1 MECIFPDWMVLI
13 KLSTVKISCKVNIS
27 IMPLKDYFLPLYGFY
42 PIWGALSQ
50 NISGWVMDLRLLR
63 HVCWHFKGDTWAMKF
78 WTRGRNVLFQNVT
91 ARVFCLVYH
100 HGQGT
105 ASFFVLICVVYSVG
119 GSCYNRSVFSHLGAL
134 GYLCHHWGPKAMPV
148 PPSGYATSGSL
159 TLNFCTENCV
169 YGEKYPF
176 STPEKLFIILTRGS
190 NSIKTSSSHRSP
202 HQL

>member
-1 MECIFPDWMVLI
+1 MSHEVLNSWKKCFI
-13 KLSTVKISCKVNIS
+13 SERHCTGVLPGVSPWARYCKLFRLDLCS
-27 IMPLKDYFLPLYGFY
+27 ILFL
-42 PIWGALSQ
+42 
-50 NISGWVMDLRLLR
+50 
-63 HVCWHFKGDTWAMKF
+63 
-78 WTRGRNVLFQNVT
+78 
-91 ARVFCLVYH
+91 
-100 HGQGT
+100 
-105 ASFFVLICVVYSVG
+105 G

-148 PPSGYATSGSL
+148 PPSGYATRGSL